1 MNAALNSAKRARLFT
16 LFWLFLGLIALLA
29 MGALQLRHNF
39 LTRGL
44 PDGLPEPVNFGG
56 VQPGLNVYL
65 DQYDDAALAD
75 HLRQIADLGVQ
86 LVKQPFYFSED
97 FDWAEADRLVTAV
110 SHHNLTLVPLL
121 DGNPADEFAPV
132 DTAVF
137 AQWTAG
143 FAQRYGDTV
152 QFYIIWDEPNLASH
166 WGNQP
171 VNPDDYGALLS
182 AAANAIRSADSDAVI
197 VAAPLAPTVET
208 GPDNLADHLFLQQL
222 YETSAA
228 TAFDI
233 AAAKPYGFDR
243 PPDDRTVANE
253 TLNFSRVILLREVM
267 LRNGDGHKAIWA
279 GNWGWNSLPVGW
291 TGDPS
296 IWGEVTA
303 EQQADYTIAA
313 LERARLEW
321 PWLGVAFLENWQP
334 NVLPDNPRWGFSI
347 AETETAAALQTYLA
361 EQNTAV
367 AQPGFHLAQP
377 NNPAQIYEGSWE
389 FSPEFGADIGQQPDD
404 VLLGD
409 KVTFTFYGTD
419 LGLRVRRANFRA
431 RFYITIDGQ
440 PANALPRDENGAM
453 LILTSAAKSDDY
465 IATEPVAR
473 NLAPGVH
480 TAQIIASRGWDQW
493 ALNGFSVGYHP
504 PDAWYRWGIWLLAG
518 TAVLSF
524 ILAMRIG
531 RQAQWADWFRRQRE
545 RVITLDMSWQL
556 GVTAV
561 TATLVFLAGWFTWA
575 EQMGGVYRR
584 LGDGSQLALTAA
596 VASVYYVTPT
606 FFIYAAALVILF
618 VLLYWRPVW
627 GLVLIAFC
635 FPFYV
640 PPLPKPILNYRFSPI
655 EVFTLITFAAF
666 ATNRLTTWL
675 QRFKNRSLNTVR
687 ETVAQR
693 HYRLLNSDYGVIALT
708 TIATLSLFFTNRLDV
723 ASNEWRVVIL
733 EPALFYWVLRGTRP
747 KAPEMWRILDGF
759 VLGGL
764 VVALYGLWQMGF
776 AREELIT
783 AEGGLLRLRSIYGSP
798 NNVALYLGR
807 VVPLLGAMALLG
819 SKQIHGRRWWVYTA
833 VLLPTLLALLLT
845 FSKGG
850 LFLGLPAAFAI
861 VFWQWQRV
869 NGRKTWPWLLAFGAL
884 SLIGLFAIEQ
894 VPALAGRLSLTGE
907 TGVFRLSLWQA
918 SLNMVR
924 DHPWFG
930 VGLDNFLYEYR
941 GRYILEAA
949 WRDPNL
955 SHPHNLFLDFA
966 TRIGLPGLLIGL
978 WLISTPVRI
987 LWRLRSAISPEWLPV
1002 AVGLGAALV
1011 DMVFHGLVDHSF
1023 FLVDLAFAFYLLLGT
1038 AVWLQTHESG
1048 KIRDGSA

>member
-1 MNAALNSAKRARLFT
+1 MNAAQNPAKRARWFT
-16 LFWLFLGLIALLA
+16 LFWLFLALVDLLA
-29 MGALQLRHNF
+29 IGALQFRHNF

-44 PDGLPEPVNFGG
+44 PDGLPEQVNFGG

-65 DQYDDAALAD
+65 NQYDDAALAD
-75 HLRQIADLGVQ
+75 NLQQIADLGVQ
-86 LVKQPFYFSED
+86 FVKQPFYFSED
-97 FDWAEADRLVTAV
+97 FNWVEADRLVTAV
-110 SHHNLTLVPLL
+110 SQHNLTLVPLL
-121 DGNPADEFAPV
+121 DGNPENNFAPV

-137 AQWTAG
+137 ARWTAE
-143 FAQRYGDTV
+143 FAQRYGDAV

-182 AAANAIRSADSDAVI
+182 AAASAIRSTDGDAVI

-222 YETSAA
+222 YETDAA

-233 AAAKPYGFDR
+233 AAAKPYGFDL
-243 PPDDRTVANE
+243 PPDDRTMANE

-267 LRNGDGHKAIWA
+267 RRNGDGHKAIWA
-279 GNWGWNSLPVGW
+279 GNWGWNSLPADW

-303 EQQADYTIAA
+303 AQQAEFTIAA

-321 PWLGVAFLENWQP
+321 PWLGVAFLENWEP
-334 NVLPDNPRWGFSI
+334 NAPPDNPHWGFSI
-347 AETETAAALQTYLA
+347 AGVATSSTTTAAALQNYLA
-361 EQNTAV
+361 EQNPAV

-377 NNPAQIYEGSWE
+377 NNPDQIYEGNWE

-440 PANALPRDENGAM
+440 PANALPRDENGSM
-453 LILTSAAKSDDY
+453 LILTSAVKSDDY

-473 NLAPGVH
+473 NLTPGVH

-493 ALNGFSVGYHP
+493 ALNGFSVGYQP
-504 PDAWYRWGIWLLAG
+504 SDAWHRWGMWLLAG
-518 TAVLSF
+518 TAVFSL
-524 ILAMRIG
+524 ILAIRIG
-531 RQAQWADWFRRQRE
+531 RRAAWPDWFRRQRE
-545 RVITLDMSWQL
+545 RFAALNASWQL

-561 TATLVFLAGWFTWA
+561 TAALVFLAGWFTWA
-575 EQMGGVYRR
+575 EQMGGLYRR

-596 VASVYYVTPT
+596 VASIYYVTPT
-606 FFIYAAALVILF
+606 FFIYAAALAVLF

-655 EVFTLITFAAF
+655 EVLTLVTFAAY
-666 ATNRLTTWL
+666 AANRLTAWL
-675 QRFKNRSLNTVR
+675 QRFKNRSLKTDF
-687 ETVAQR
+687 
-693 HYRLLNSDYGVIALT
+693 RLQNIDYGVIALT
-708 TIATLSLFFTNRLDV
+708 AIATASLFFTNRLNV

-733 EPALFYWVLRGTRP
+733 EPALFYWVLRGSKPT
-747 KAPEMWRILDGF
+747 AGEMWRILDGF
-759 VLGGL
+759 ILGGL

-776 AREELIT
+776 ARDELIT

-807 VVPLLGAMALLG
+807 IVPLLGAMAVLG
-819 SKQIHGRRWWVYTA
+819 SRQFHGKRWWIYTA
-833 VLLPTLLALLLT
+833 VLIPTLLAFLLT

-850 LFLGLPAAFAI
+850 LFLGLPAAFVVI
-861 VFWQWQRV
+861 FWQWQRV
-869 NGRKTWPWLLAFGAL
+869 NGRKAWPWLLAFGAMGVV
-884 SLIGLFAIEQ
+884 GLFAIEQ
-894 VPALAGRLSLTGE
+894 IPALAGRLSLTGE

-941 GRYILEAA
+941 GRYILEGA

-955 SHPHNLFLDFA
+955 SHPHNIFLDFA
-966 TRIGLPGLLIGL
+966 TRIGLPGLLVGL
-978 WLISTPVRI
+978 SLIVTLART
-987 LWRLRSAISPEWLPV
+987 LWRLRPQISPEWLPV
-1002 AVGLGAALV
+1002 VVGLGAALA

-1038 AVWLQTHESG
+1038 AVWLQNQESG

>member
-1 MNAALNSAKRARLFT
+1 MNSVQNPQRARWLT
-16 LFWLFLGLIALLA
+16 LFWLLLGFVALLSV
-29 MGALQLRHNF
+29 GGLQLRHNF

-44 PDGLPEPVNFGG
+44 TADLPEPINYGG

-65 DQYDDAALAD
+65 NQYDDAALAEN
-75 HLRQIADLGVQ
+75 LQQISDLGIQ
-86 LVKQPFYFSED
+86 FVKQPFYFSED
-97 FDWAEADRLVTAV
+97 FDWEKADRLVTAV
-110 SHHNLTLVPLL
+110 SQHNLTLVPLL
-121 DGNPADEFAPV
+121 DGNPAADFAPME
-132 DTAVF
+132 TAVF
-137 AQWTAG
+137 AQFANE
-143 FAQRYGDTV
+143 FAQRYGDAI

-171 VNPDDYGALLS
+171 PNPDDYGALLS

-197 VAAPLAPTVET
+197 VAAPLAPTTET
-208 GPDNLADHLFLQQL
+208 GPNNLADHLFLQQL
-222 YETSAA
+222 YETGVAD
-228 TAFDI
+228 AFDI
-233 AAAKPYGFDR
+233 VAAKPYGFDSS
-243 PPDDRTVANE
+243 PDDRTVNNE

-267 LRNGDGHKAIWA
+267 TRNGDGRKAIWA
-279 GNWGWNSLPVGW
+279 GNWGWNSLPAAWPGN
-291 TGDPS
+291 PS
-296 IWGEVTA
+296 IWGDVSA
-303 EQQADYTIAA
+303 AQQADYTIAA

-334 NVLPDNPRWGFSI
+334 DAPADDPIWGFSV
-347 AETETAAALQTYLA
+347 AGSETAVALQNHLNT
-361 EQNTAV
+361 QNPAV

-377 NNPAQIYEGSWE
+377 NHPAQIYEGNWE
-389 FSPEFGADIGQQPDD
+389 FSPEFGADIGQQPDG

-453 LILTSAAKSDDY
+453 LILTSAVKSDDY
-465 IATEPVAR
+465 IATEWVAR
-473 NLAPGVH
+473 NLPPGVH
-480 TAQIIASRGWDQW
+480 TAEIVASRGWDQW
-493 ALNGFSVGYHP
+493 ALNGFSVGYQP
-504 PDAWYRWGIWLLAG
+504 ADAWYRWGMGILLG

-524 ILAMRIG
+524 ILAIRIG
-531 RQAQWADWFRRQRE
+531 WRAGWPAWFRRQRE
-545 RVITLDMSWQL
+545 RFTALNASWQL

-561 TATLVFLAGWFTWA
+561 TAALVLLAGWFTWA
-575 EQMGGVYRR
+575 EQMGGLYRR

-596 VASVYYVTPT
+596 VASIYYVTPT
-606 FFIYAAALVILF
+606 FFIYTTALVVLF

-655 EVFTLITFAAF
+655 EVFTLVTFAAYAF
-666 ATNRLTTWL
+666 NRFTTYL
-675 QRFKNRSLNTVR
+675 QRFKQHNRLPITD
-687 ETVAQR
+687 
-693 HYRLLNSDYGVIALT
+693 YRILITDYGVIALT
-708 TIATLSLFFTNRLDV
+708 TIATATLFFTNRLDV

-747 KAPEMWRILDGF
+747 KASEMWRILDGF

-764 VVALYGLWQMGF
+764 VVAAYGLWQIGF
-776 AREELIT
+776 ARDQLIT
-783 AEGGLLRLRSIYGSP
+783 AEGGLLRLKSIYGSP

-807 VVPLLGAMALLG
+807 LVPLLGAMTLLG
-819 SKQIHGRRWWVYTA
+819 SKQVHGKRWWLYTA
-833 VLLPTLLALLLT
+833 VLIPTLLAFLLT

-850 LFLGLPAAFAI
+850 LFLGLPAAFVVI
-861 VFWQWQRV
+861 FWQWQRV
-869 NGRKTWPWLLAFGAL
+869 NGRKTWPWLLAFGATGVA
-884 SLIGLFAIEQ
+884 GLLAIEQ
-894 VPALAGRLSLTGE
+894 IPALAGRLSLTGE

-918 SLNMVR
+918 SLNIIA

-941 GRYILEAA
+941 GRYILESA

-966 TRIGLPGLLIGL
+966 TRLGLPGLLIGL
-978 WLISTPVRI
+978 WLIGTLARVLWQLRPRI
-987 LWRLRSAISPEWLPV
+987 SGEWLPV
-1002 AVGLGAALV
+1002 VVGLAAALA

-1038 AVWLQTHESG
+1038 AVWLQENAFRDPSG
-1048 KIRDGSA
+1048 FQE

>member
-1 MNAALNSAKRARLFT
+1 MNVARRARLST
-16 LFWLFLGLIALLA
+16 LFWLFLALISLLA
-29 MGALQLRHNF
+29 IGALQFRHNF
-39 LTRGL
+39 LTRGI

-56 VQPGLNVYL
+56 VQPGLNVAL
-65 DQYDDAALAD
+65 SQYDDAALAD
-75 HLRQIADLGVQ
+75 NLQQIADLGVRF
-86 LVKQPFYFSED
+86 VKQPFYFSED
-97 FDWAEADRLVTAV
+97 YDWAAADRLVTAV
-110 SHHNLTLVPLL
+110 SSQNLTLVPLL
-121 DGNPADEFAPV
+121 DGNPSDNFAPV

-137 AQWTAG
+137 AQWTAD
-143 FAQRYGDTV
+143 FATRYADTI

-171 VNPDDYGALLS
+171 PNADDYGALLS
-182 AAANAIRSADSDAVI
+182 AAASAIRAADSDAVI

-222 YETSAA
+222 YETDAA
-228 TAFDI
+228 DAFDI
-233 AAAKPYGFDR
+233 AAAKPYGFNS

-253 TLNFSRVILLREVM
+253 TLNFSRLILLREVM

-279 GNWGWNSLPVGW
+279 GNWGWNSLPADWPGA
-291 TGDPS
+291 PS
-296 IWGEVTA
+296 IWGEVNAT
-303 EQQADYTIAA
+303 QQAAYTIAA

-321 PWLGVAFLENWQP
+321 PWLGVAFLENWEPDALP
-334 NVLPDNPRWGFSI
+334 NDPRWGFSVKGSEV
-347 AETETAAALQTYLA
+347 ATTLQTTLA

-367 AQPGFHLAQP
+367 AQPGFHLAQA
-377 NNPAQIYEGSWE
+377 NNPAQIYEGNWE

-453 LILTSAAKSDDY
+453 LILTSAVKSDDY
-465 IATEPVAR
+465 LATEPVAR

-493 ALNGFSVGYHP
+493 ALNGFSVGYQ
-504 PDAWYRWGIWLLAG
+504 PDEPWYRWGIWILAG
-518 TAVLSF
+518 TAVLSL
-524 ILAMRIG
+524 ILATRTSRQANWSDWFG
-531 RQAQWADWFRRQRE
+531 RQRQRF
-545 RVITLDMSWQL
+545 VALQASWQL

-561 TATLVFLAGWFTWA
+561 TAALVFLAGWFTWA
-575 EQMGGVYRR
+575 EQMGGLYRR
-584 LGDGSQLALTAA
+584 LGDGGQLALTAA
-596 VASVYYVTPT
+596 VASIYYVTPT
-606 FFIYAAALVILF
+606 FFLYAAALAILF
-618 VLLYWRPVW
+618 VLIYWRPVW

-640 PPLPKPILNYRFSPI
+640 APAAKPILNYRFSPI
-655 EVFTLITFAAF
+655 EVFTLVTFAAY
-666 ATNRLTTWL
+666 ATNRLTHHL
-675 QRFKNRSLNTVR
+675 SRIKNQLPITNYQLRST
-687 ETVAQR
+687 
-693 HYRLLNSDYGVIALT
+693 DYGVLALT
-708 TIATLSLFFTNRLDV
+708 ALATASLFFTNRVDV

-733 EPALFYWVLRGTRP
+733 EPALFYWVLRGTKP
-747 KAPEMWRILDGF
+747 KPGEMWRILDGF

-764 VVALYGLWQMGF
+764 VVALYGLWQIGF

-807 VVPLLGAMALLG
+807 VVPLMGAMALLG
-819 SKQIHGRRWWVYTA
+819 SKQIHGRRWWLYTA
-833 VLLPTLLALLLT
+833 VLLPTLLAFLLT

-850 LFLGLPAAFAI
+850 LFLGLPAAFVI
-861 VFWQWQRV
+861 IFWQWQVV
-869 NGRKTWPWLLAFGAL
+869 NGRKTWPWLLVFGAMGVA
-884 SLIGLFAIEQ
+884 GLVAIEQ
-894 VPALAGRLSLTGE
+894 IPALAGRLSLTGE

-941 GRYILEAA
+941 GRYILESA

-966 TRIGLPGLLIGL
+966 TRIGLPGLLVGL
-978 WLISTPVRI
+978 WLIGNLART
-987 LWRLRSAISPEWLPV
+987 LWQLRPHVSAEWLPV
-1002 AVGLGAALV
+1002 VVGLGAALA
-1011 DMVFHGLVDHSF
+1011 DMVAHGLVDHSF
-1023 FLVDLAFAFYLLLGT
+1023 FLVDLAFAFYLLVGT
-1038 AVWLQTHESG
+1038 AVWLQEQADQSG
-1048 KIRDGSA
+1048 LPKRSLTP

>member
-1 MNAALNSAKRARLFT
+1 MKNPRSARWLT
-16 LFWLFLGLIALLA
+16 LFGLILALAALLA
-29 MGALQLRHNF
+29 IGALQFRHNF

-44 PDGLPEPVNFGG
+44 PDGLPEPVNFGR
-56 VQPGLNVYL
+56 VQPGLNVAL
-65 DQYDDAALAD
+65 NQYDDAALAD
-75 HLRQIADLGVQ
+75 NLQQIADLGVQ
-86 LVKQPFYFSED
+86 FVKQPFYFSED

-110 SHHNLTLVPLL
+110 SHQNLTLVPLL
-121 DGNPADEFAPV
+121 DGNPEDEFAPV
-132 DTAVF
+132 ETAVF
-137 AQWTAG
+137 AQWTTD
-143 FAQRYGDTV
+143 FATRYGDTI

-171 VNPDDYGALLS
+171 PNADDYGALLS
-182 AAANAIRSADSDAVI
+182 AAASAIRTADGDAVI
-197 VAAPLAPTVET
+197 VAAPLAPTIET
-208 GPDNLADHLFLQQL
+208 GPDNLADHLFMQQL
-222 YETSAA
+222 YETDAA
-228 TAFDI
+228 SAFDI
-233 AAAKPYGFDR
+233 AAAKPYGFNS

-253 TLNFSRVILLREVM
+253 TLNFSRLILLREVM
-267 LRNGDGHKAIWA
+267 LRNGDSHKAVWA
-279 GNWGWNSLPVGW
+279 GNWGWNSLPADW
-291 TGDPS
+291 TGESS

-303 EQQADYTIAA
+303 TQQADYTLAA
-313 LERARLEW
+313 LDRARLEW
-321 PWLGVAFLENWQP
+321 PWLGIAFLENWQP
-334 NVLPDNPRWGFSI
+334 DAPADDPRWGFSV
-347 AETETAAALQTYLA
+347 AGTVVANSLQTYQA
-361 EQNTAV
+361 EQNRTV

-377 NNPAQIYEGSWE
+377 NDLAQIYDGNWE

-440 PANALPRDENGAM
+440 LANALPRDENGAM
-453 LILTSAAKSDDY
+453 LILTSAVKSDDY

-473 NLAPGVH
+473 NLTPGVH

-493 ALNGFSVGYHP
+493 ALNGFNVGYQP
-504 PDAWYRWGIWLLAG
+504 ADRWTRWGMWVLAG

-524 ILAMRIG
+524 ILAIRIS
-531 RQAQWADWFRRQRE
+531 RQANWSDWFRRQRQ
-545 RVITLDMSWQL
+545 RFVALNTSWQV

-561 TATLVFLAGWFTWA
+561 TTTLVFLAGWFTWA

-596 VASVYYVTPT
+596 VASIYYVTPT
-606 FFIYAAALVILF
+606 FFIYAAALAVLF

-627 GLVLIAFC
+627 GLVLVAFC

-640 PPLPKPILNYRFSPI
+640 APTAKPILNYRFSPI
-655 EVFTLITFAAF
+655 EVFTLVTFAAY

-675 QRFKNRSLNTVR
+675 QRLKNGQPLTV
-687 ETVAQR
+687 
-693 HYRLLNSDYGVIALT
+693 HRLRITDYGILALT
-708 TIATLSLFFTNRLDV
+708 ALATASLFFTNRLDV

-733 EPALFYWVLRGTRP
+733 EPALFYWVLRGTKP
-747 KAPEMWRILDGF
+747 KASEMWRILDGF

-764 VVALYGLWQMGF
+764 IVALYGLWQIGF

-783 AEGGLLRLRSIYGSP
+783 AEGGLLRLRSLYGSP

-807 VVPLLGAMALLG
+807 VVPLLGAMAVLG
-819 SKQIHGRRWWVYTA
+819 SKQIHGKRWWIYTA
-833 VLLPTLLALLLT
+833 VLIPTLLAFLLT

-850 LFLGLPAAFAI
+850 LFLGLPTAFVI
-861 VFWQWQRV
+861 IFWQWQGV
-869 NGRKTWPWLLAFGAL
+869 NGRKTWPWLFVFGA
-884 SLIGLFAIEQ
+884 IGVAGLVAIEQ
-894 VPALAGRLSLTGE
+894 IPALAGRLSLTGE

-955 SHPHNLFLDFA
+955 SHPHNLLLDFA
-966 TRIGLPGLLIGL
+966 TRIGLPGLLVGL
-978 WLISTPVRI
+978 WLIGHLART
-987 LWRLRSAISPEWLPV
+987 LWQLRPRVSAEWLPV
-1002 AVGLGAALV
+1002 VVGLGAALA
-1011 DMVFHGLVDHSF
+1011 DMVAHGLVDHSF
-1023 FLVDLAFAFYLLLGT
+1023 FLVDLAFTFYLLVGT
-1038 AVWLQTHESG
+1038 AVWLQDQTD
-1048 KIRDGSA
+1048 R